1 MGILSTE
8 GFVEI
13 ANGAYLMVADCAD
26 MGNLVANVGT
36 LSNYNGATSLINA
49 IQNSLKPVGLALM
62 TLFFLFSIFSDAMN
76 ETFSFERFVK
86 SFTRYFFGFGLVQ
99 ISGSL
104 CDFGDG
110 LSQDIATLI
119 SSESEKAPLE
129 NIYTKDNIGG
139 FWHAIFI
146 TMILVLFGNIMG
158 LIMKISMY
166 FILFSRLIE
175 MAVRAAFMPIAVGLV
190 TDGGWSG
197 SAGRYIKKYIAL
209 CLQGPAIVLLGTL
222 GSKLMGGAANLK
234 VDIGTSLATLG
245 GIVPVIAVGMAT
257 IGLAKQ
263 SITVLNDVLGA

>member
-1 MGILSTE
+1 MGILSTD
-8 GFVEI
+8 GFVDI

-26 MGNLVANVGT
+26 MGNLVTEVGS
-36 LSNYNGATSLINA
+36 LSKYNGATAMVNKLQESLM
-49 IQNSLKPVGLALM
+49 PVGLALM

-99 ISGSL
+99 LSGSL
-104 CDFGDG
+104 CNFGDG
-110 LSQDIATLI
+110 LAQDIATLV
-119 SSESEKAPLE
+119 SSESKKAPLQE
-129 NIYTKDNIGG
+129 IYTKDNIGS

-146 TMILVLFGNIMG
+146 AMVLVLFGNIMG

-175 MAVRAAFMPIAVGLV
+175 MAFMPIAVGLV

-209 CLQGPAIVLLGTL
+209 CLQGPAIVLIGTL
-222 GSKLMGGAANLK
+222 GTRLMGGAVNLK
-234 VDIGTSLATLG
+234 VDVGTSLATIG
-245 GIVPVIAVGMAT
+245 GVVPVIAVGMAT